1 MSADLWGSGRRQ
13 CRPTSG
19 VADDGSAEQSP
30 EAGQQ
35 GRIAGSRTSGHA
47 KYSPPSD
54 IEGAIKSSRNEKN
67 QGPGIFCLVRVQGHT
82 NGNSLRDCG
91 EIRTVLGEYDFTK
104 MKPSACIC
112 AVCGSMYGP
121 ADGRGA
127 HDNAVMKGLL
137 FVRIR
142 CSEHGQAITG
152 PLRLPTEAVAF
163 LITPYEIPVILL
175 VCFIEIPASLNLRS
189 ISSLTLTARA

>member
-1 MSADLWGSGRRQ
+1 MESSLRRQ
-13 CRPTSG
+13 ANKEELPG
-19 VADDGSAEQSP
+19 AEL
-30 EAGQQ
+30 Q
-35 GRIAGSRTSGHA
+35 GMQNIA
-47 KYSPPSD
+47 PPA
-54 IEGAIKSSRNEKN
+54 ILRAPIKSSRNEKN

-127 HDNAVMKGLL
+127 HDM
-137 FVRIR
+137 
-142 CSEHGQAITG
+142 
-152 PLRLPTEAVAF
+152 RL
-163 LITPYEIPVILL
+163 
-175 VCFIEIPASLNLRS
+175 
-189 ISSLTLTARA
+189 